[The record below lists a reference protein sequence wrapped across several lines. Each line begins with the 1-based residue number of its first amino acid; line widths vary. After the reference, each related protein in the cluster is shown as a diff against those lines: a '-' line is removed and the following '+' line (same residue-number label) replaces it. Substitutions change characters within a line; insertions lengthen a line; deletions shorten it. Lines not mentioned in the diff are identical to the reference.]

1 MKCLLVGLVTA
12 VVVCG
17 LTLAWSVRRQEVVLQ
32 PCPFDPS
39 LHVGIAFQGPHRYF
53 HTGEVQEKIINARI
67 AWFQP
72 VEEPNPDAFDARVSQ
87 EPSEED
93 WDWWTTLYPTTLIV
107 QVTDKQ
113 KRLGKAEIRDFETK
127 LLDGQLEASADGSTI
142 SGSLVLEEPT
152 SFRQL
157 IIKDK
162 SGQTLAQALLRDP
175 ETRLWIVASRAGWIP
190 HPPPRDIVVEITE
203 QVEHEGGHTI
213 VSEVNL
219 VKRDGQLVIE
229 QTTETRDCLIQRYRV
244 KEGCPPHTGDINEQ
258 HLVKLDLTFGPPPT
272 GCDMVDTRVRASC
285 GTWVEVTPFPI
296 TFTEPYCM
304 TKRFRND
311 NPSQINI
318 YPPKVYKNKH
328 VLVKLKID
336 LRSYPLV
343 TKDEPSQA
351 QLVTE
356 LEQMQDETKTTLL
369 TTSIPVPPFS
379 EGCVHWDLIP
389 DQAEIRGI
397 WAVPYRKYKKTETW
411 FNKFLLSIHKPL
423 LDAIMGRH
431 KDRKELIVEAA
442 IEAWVKGL
450 EKVEDREREIWRW
463 DDAVRIGDIWVL
475 YLKLAGQEPMP
486 YLRNI
491 TQDVH
496 VQIVVVRPD
505 GTKEPMYGSLTVERL
520 EATTTP
526 EPPKSPLTEQFT
538 VEEVPKEG
546 KKIALGKGWKWKLTG
561 FAAGM
566 KGVKEIKVPLEP
578 PSVTIEIPAPQPPP
592 DEG

>member
-1 MKCLLVGLVTA
+1 MKRLVVGLVTA

-39 LHVGIAFQGPHRYF
+39 LHVGVAFQGPHRYF

-87 EPSEED
+87 EPPEED

-113 KRLGKAEIRDFETK
+113 KRLGEAEIWDFETK

-162 SGQTLAQALLRDP
+162 SGQTLAQALLRDL

-203 QVEHEGGHTI
+203 QVKHEGGHTI

-219 VKRDGQLVIE
+219 VKKRDGQLVIE

-296 TFTEPYCM
+296 TFTESYCM

-311 NPSQINI
+311 SSSQIDI
-318 YPPKVYKNKH
+318 DPPKVYSNKH
-328 VLVKLKID
+328 VPVKLNID

-379 EGCVHWDLIP
+379 EGCVHWDLRP
-389 DQAEIRGI
+389 EQAAIRGI
-397 WAVPYRKYKKTETW
+397 WAVPYRKYKKTQTW
-411 FNKFLLSIHKPL
+411 FNNFLLSIHKPL

-431 KDRKELIVEAA
+431 KDRKELLVEAA

-450 EKVEDREREIWRW
+450 EKIENRGKEIWRW

-475 YLKLAGQEPMP
+475 YLQLAGQGPMP

-496 VQIVVVRPD
+496 VQIVIVRPD
-505 GTKEPMYGSLTVERL
+505 GTKEPAYGSVTIERVK
-520 EATTTP
+520 AITTP
-526 EPPKSPLTEQFT
+526 PPPMMPFPPDKVDVPEQGT
-538 VEEVPKEG
+538 
-546 KKIALGKGWKWKLTG
+546 KIALGKGWRWKLTATAVG
-561 FAAGM
+561 RQ
-566 KGVKEIKVPLEP
+566 VSKEIEVPP
-578 PSVTIEIPAPQPPP
+578 TTSIVIEIPAPQPPP
-592 DEG
+592 GEG